1 MLRYS
6 FPARASTWILSE
18 LEFRLFNYC
27 KGNNLDSSIVE
38 SFLENQ
44 KPRIKQ
50 PNDLVFVHRLYQEFC
65 NNSKSRD
72 LFEYMEK
79 SLIEIPINDVSS
91 RGLTVLVSCLDVP
104 SGVESLLEEILNSRP
119 IHDFT
124 EPRFVSRICKGLLKI
139 KPTES
144 MMEKINVLIQNQD
157 INQVNISDLESV
169 FKLGSADS
177 RLIMPEK
184 FIERAIVL
192 APFINAQHSKKLVS
206 VISNKN
212 SELSILLAKNI
223 VRSPSSRKLRKR
235 FDIDKEKLVLPQV
248 SNAPHFAYVRK
259 IDLR

>member
-18 LEFRLFNYC
+18 LEFSLFNYC

-38 SFLENQ
+38 AFLENQ
-44 KPRIKQ
+44 KPKIKQ
-50 PNDLVFVHRLYQEFC
+50 LNDLVFVHRLYQEFC
-65 NNSKSRD
+65 KDSKSRD

-91 RGLTVLVSCLDVP
+91 RGLTVLVSCLDGP
-104 SGVESLLEEILNSRP
+104 SVESFLEEILNSRP

-169 FKLGSADS
+169 FKLESADS
-177 RLIMPEK
+177 RLIMAEK